1 MRKPTIK
8 QYSKRVVSAMVLAWF
23 VGIAFGM
30 GVTVWQMI
38 RAPDRAPDAVSLDS
52 LLTYIGAPMGCG
64 IAGYLTKAAF
74 ENREKIRAQYIPEY
88 DEKITEEECHE
99 ENRLETEIDEP

>member
-38 RAPDRAPDAVSLDS
+38 RAPDAVSLDS

-64 IAGYLTKAAF
+64 IAGYLAKSAF
-74 ENREKIRAQYIPEY
+74 ENREKIKAKYIPEY
-88 DEKITEEECHE
+88 DNLMEEENHE
-99 ENRLETEIDEP
+99 ENRLGTEADEP

>member
-1 MRKPTIK
+1 MRKLK
-8 QYSKRVVSAMVLAWF
+8 QYSKRVVTAMIIAWF

-30 GVTVWQMI
+30 GVVVWQMI
-38 RAPDRAPDAVSLDS
+38 RAPDAVSLDS

-64 IAGYLTKAAF
+64 IAGYLAKSTF

-88 DEKITEEECHE
+88 DNLTEETENE
-99 ENRLETEIDEP
+99 ENRLGEKTDEP

>member
-23 VGIAFGM
+23 AGIVFGM
-30 GVTVWQMI
+30 GVVVWQMI
-38 RAPDRAPDAVSLDS
+38 RAPDAVSLDS

-64 IAGYLTKAAF
+64 IAGYLAKSAF
-74 ENREKIRAQYIPEY
+74 ENREKIKAQYIPEY
-88 DEKITEEECHE
+88 DNLTEEIHGKA
-99 ENRLETEIDEP
+99 ENQLEAETDEP

>member
-23 VGIAFGM
+23 AGIAFGM
-30 GVTVWQMI
+30 GVVVWQMI
-38 RAPDRAPDAVSLDS
+38 RAPDAVSLDS

-64 IAGYLTKAAF
+64 IAGYLAKSAF

-88 DEKITEEECHE
+88 DEKITEEEYHE
-99 ENRLETEIDEP
+99 ENRLGEETDEP

>member
-8 QYSKRVVSAMVLAWF
+8 QYSKRVVTAMIIAWF

-30 GVTVWQMI
+30 VVIMWQMI
-38 RAPDRAPDAVSLDS
+38 RAPDAVSLDS

-64 IAGYLTKAAF
+64 IAGYLTKSAF
-74 ENREKIRAQYIPEY
+74 ENREKIRAKYIPEY
-88 DEKITEEECHE
+88 DNLTEEMGNE
-99 ENRLETEIDEP
+99 ENRLGEETDEP

>member
-38 RAPDRAPDAVSLDS
+38 RAPDAVSLDS

-64 IAGYLTKAAF
+64 IAGYLAKSAF
-74 ENREKIRAQYIPEY
+74 ENREKIKAKYIPEY
-88 DEKITEEECHE
+88 DNLMEEVSNE
-99 ENRLETEIDEP
+99 ENRLGTETDEP

>member
-8 QYSKRVVSAMVLAWF
+8 QYSKRIVSAMVLAWF

-30 GVTVWQMI
+30 GVVVWQMI
-38 RAPDRAPDAVSLDS
+38 RAPDAVSLDS

-88 DEKITEEECHE
+88 GEKITEEMENE

>member
-23 VGIAFGM
+23 AGIAFGM
-30 GVTVWQMI
+30 GVIIWQMI
-38 RAPDRAPDAVSLDS
+38 RAPDAVSIDA

-64 IAGYLTKAAF
+64 IVGYLAKSAF
-74 ENREKIRAQYIPEY
+74 ENKEKIKQNYIPDYESG
-88 DEKITEEECHE
+88 
-99 ENRLETEIDEP
+99 NGGNV

>member
-23 VGIAFGM
+23 AGIAFGM
-30 GVTVWQMI
+30 GVVVWQMI
-38 RAPDRAPDAVSLDS
+38 RAPDAVSLDS

-64 IAGYLTKAAF
+64 IAGYLAKSAF

-88 DEKITEEECHE
+88 DEKITEEMENE
-99 ENRLETEIDEP
+99 ENRLGEETDEP

>member
-1 MRKPTIK
+1 MRKIK
-8 QYSKRVVSAMVLAWF
+8 QYSKRVVTAMIVAWF

-30 GVTVWQMI
+30 GVIVWQMI
-38 RAPDRAPDAVSLDS
+38 RAPDAVSLDS

-64 IAGYLTKAAF
+64 IAGYLAKSAF

-88 DEKITEEECHE
+88 DEKITEGMENE
-99 ENRLETEIDEP
+99 ENRLGAETDEP

>member
-1 MRKPTIK
+1 MRKIK
-8 QYSKRVVSAMVLAWF
+8 QYSKRVVTAMIFAWF

-30 GVTVWQMI
+30 AVIVWQMI
-38 RAPDRAPDAVSLDS
+38 RAPDAVSLDS

-64 IAGYLTKAAF
+64 IAGYLTKSAF
-74 ENREKIRAQYIPEY
+74 ENKEKIKAQYIPEY
-88 DEKITEEECHE
+88 DEMMEETHGES